1 MAGGA
6 VELALE
12 ELARARDFSE
22 RSKTDLRDR
31 AVKGPA
37 VQFSSVQFSSVR
49 DD

>member
-22 RSKTDLRDR
+22 LSKTDLRDR
-31 AVKGPA
+31 AVKGP
-37 VQFSSVQFSSVR
+37 VCQIIRFLEQRNF
-49 DD
+49 